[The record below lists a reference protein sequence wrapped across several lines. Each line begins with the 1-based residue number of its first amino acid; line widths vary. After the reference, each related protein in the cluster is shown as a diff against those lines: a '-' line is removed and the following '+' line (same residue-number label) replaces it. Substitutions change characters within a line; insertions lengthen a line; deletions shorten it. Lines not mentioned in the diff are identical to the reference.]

1 MLTRLPFLLSRP
13 ACIVRPY
20 ADLVWHTHML
30 RGADY
35 EAESARMRGGSCGAL
50 DHDNG
55 EGVPPIAPGWPPLAP
70 F

>member
-1 MLTRLPFLLSRP
+1 MLLSRP
-13 ACIVRPY
+13 ARTVRPY

-35 EAESARMRGGSCGAL
+35 EAESARMRGKSCGAL

-55 EGVPPIAPGWPPLAP
+55 ARDSCGAKQKGSPWGTRIALE
-70 F
+70 